1 MARNDGRVEKGQ
13 SIRSAFSAKAWNRA
27 QDAADIVLGVQ
38 PSIEGGAS
46 RSYPSGHVS
55 MLLKNE
61 SQTELDPYTVVELT
75 GVLNQ
80 RQFIPQGAFDGVPV
94 LTGISPTASIGQ
106 NYCVALHSIQPNQ
119 IGRVAV
125 SGVVP
130 CMVNTRITGDTYA
143 SIPDGQN
150 FASASPGVPYL
161 VSGLT
166 GTSRILHKVAGRRGL
181 TLIALHNTIDYVI
194 ARNTAPW
201 PLGAKATL
209 NIARAV
215 TYGPSTIELD
225 VGLNPAQID
234 AWNFLGSI
242 DDDRQW
248 NVIARF
254 AADEYVLIQSSYF
267 TKRRFD
273 DLEARISALENA

>member
-38 PSIEGGAS
+38 PSIEVGAS

-80 RQFIPQGAFDGVPV
+80 KQFIPPGAFDGVPI
-94 LTGISPTASIGQ
+94 LTGRYPTASIGQ
-106 NYCVALHSIQPNQ
+106 NYCVALHTILPNA

-130 CMVNTRITGDTYA
+130 CMVNTRITGDTYGA
-143 SIPDGQN
+143 IPDNQN
-150 FASASPGVPYL
+150 FASAYPLVPYL

-166 GTSRILHKVAGRRGL
+166 GTSRILYKVAGRRGL
-181 TLIALHNTIDYVI
+181 TIIALNNTIDYLI
-194 ARNTAPW
+194 ARNTSQW
-201 PLGAKATL
+201 PIGSKATL
-209 NIARAV
+209 NIARTVA
-215 TYGPSTIELD
+215 YGPNTIELD
-225 VGLNPAQID
+225 HGLNPAQID

-242 DDDRQW
+242 NADGQW
-248 NVIARF
+248 NVVARF
-254 AADEYVLIQSSYF
+254 AADQYVLIQSSYF